1 MHSKKILI
9 LAVGISLALAAA
21 VHAASTTVYVAEG
34 AATLANGDL
43 HGGGFQ
49 GQTGTIANPFG
60 SIQAA
65 YSYLWNTAGDH
76 TVLLV
81 NDEDGVWSGAEI
93 GVNEFDSADGYI
105 RMAPA
110 GLNPWPSTDPSWN
123 SITLDG
129 QGGATLSL
137 TDPQTGFQTGA
148 YPAAFEKEVTNP
160 GGSTTANRGSVIR
173 GLWNASGSQS
183 LLGMEV
189 QNLDIY
195 LGGGHVLVGSTSAGA
210 GTVNEF
216 TFTNVNLT
224 LENDVTDDLGITG
237 DPWGQAALFVV
248 HADEATSLTPSYLD
262 FNNSN
267 IYLTNDDGSAWS
279 DVFYVGHGWGSGT
292 VGYLF
297 PDNFVDGNSTSGFSY
312 WDGSQYVE
320 YDSSFN
326 IYQSSRNPNN
336 LTAYLLGSTGNNFFD
351 LASFNAGGEPIP
363 EPASLALLMLAGG
376 AVIMRRRR
384 D

>member
-1 MHSKKILI
+1 MKLKSILLVI
-9 LAVGISLALAAA
+9 GISLALTAAS
-21 VHAASTTVYVAEG
+21 HAATVYVAES
-34 AATLANGDL
+34 AADVTNAQL
-43 HGGGFQ
+43 HAGGFN
-49 GQTGTIANPFG
+49 GQDGTALNPFG

-76 TVLLV
+76 TIYLV
-81 NDEDGVWSGAEI
+81 NDGDGVWSGTEL
-93 GVNEFDSADGYI
+93 GVNEYDNGDGYI
-105 RMAPA
+105 RMAAA
-110 GLNPWPSTDPSWN
+110 GLNQWPTTDPSWT
-123 SITLDG
+123 SVTLDG

-137 TDPQTGFQTGA
+137 TDPQTGFQSGG

-160 GGSTTANRGSVIR
+160 GGNNTANRGSVIR
-173 GLWNASGSQS
+173 GLWNASSSQS

-267 IYLTNDDGSAWS
+267 IYLRNDDGSAWS
-279 DVFYVGHGWGSGT
+279 DVFYVGHSWA
-292 VGYLF
+292 GYLF

-336 LTAYLLGSTGNNFFD
+336 LTAYLLGSTGNDFFA
-351 LASFNAGGEPIP
+351 LSTFNVSGGGGDPIP
-363 EPASLALLMLAGG
+363 EPASMVLMMLAGS
-376 AVIMRRRR
+376 AMMLRRRR
-384 D
+384 A